1 MKFFAVLSVVVSSVV
16 GEAQLPI
23 ALEQVANAGL
33 YRGLQAIAAEYAPA
47 YGLDTRFA
55 YGSPVTALTAGP
67 LTPGPVT
74 QADQEGLSGT
84 PPIVDA
90 QYAAS
95 YAQYAQLPSP
105 ESAPIRPV
113 TSSQF
118 QAQDEAGNIAYGY
131 QNVNSAKQE
140 RGNIHGGVEGSYS
153 YVDEAGVHT
162 VNYVA
167 DDLGFRIVGDNLP
180 VAGVGIAP
188 SPVADTPEVVEA
200 RANFLAAFEAE
211 AGRAKRSAQ
220 VLPGNAYAAGAFY
233 HPSTFAAAN
242 YGASPLAYAA
252 APAVREGVLARVQL
266 NPGHALA
273 YRLH

>member
-1 MKFFAVLSVVVSSVV
+1 MCLKKHFKDQFLKSEPDS
-16 GEAQLPI
+16 
-23 ALEQVANAGL
+23 
-33 YRGLQAIAAEYAPA
+33 
-47 YGLDTRFA
+47 RFA

-95 YAQYAQLPSP
+95 YAQYAQLPSL

-188 SPVADTPEVVEA
+188 RFATILKSKPLY
-200 RANFLAAFEAE
+200 LAQPS
-211 AGRAKRSAQ
+211 GGH
-220 VLPGNAYAAGAFY
+220 PGG
-233 HPSTFAAAN
+233 
-242 YGASPLAYAA
+242 G
-252 APAVREGVLARVQL
+252 
-266 NPGHALA
+266 
-273 YRLH
+273 

>member
-1 MKFFAVLSVVVSSVV
+1 MKFFAVFSVVVSSVM

-23 ALEQVANAGL
+23 AHEQVANAGL
-33 YRGLQAIAAEYAPA
+33 YNGHQAIAADYAPA

-74 QADQEGLSGT
+74 PDQGLSGT
-84 PPIVDA
+84 PPIVNA

-95 YAQYAQLPSP
+95 YAQYAQLPNP
-105 ESAPIRPV
+105 ESSAPIAPV

-180 VAGVGIAP
+180 VAPVGIVP
-188 SPVADTPEVVEA
+188 SPVADTPEVIEA
-200 RANFLAAFEAE
+200 RANFFAAFNAE
-211 AGRAKRSAQ
+211 ASRAKRSAQ
-220 VLPGNAYAAGAFY
+220 VHPGTAYAAGAFY
-233 HPSTFAAAN
+233 QPATFAAAN

-252 APAVREGVLARVQL
+252 APAREAILTRVQL
-266 NPGHALA
+266 NPGHALS
-273 YRLH
+273 YRVD

>member
-1 MKFFAVLSVVVSSVV
+1 MA
-16 GEAQLPI
+16 
-23 ALEQVANAGL
+23 
-33 YRGLQAIAAEYAPA
+33 
-47 YGLDTRFA
+47 RFA

-74 QADQEGLSGT
+74 VDQGLSGT
-84 PPIVDA
+84 PPIIDA

-95 YAQYAQLPSP
+95 YAQYAQLPDP
-105 ESAPIRPV
+105 ESAPIAPI

-167 DDLGFRIVGDNLP
+167 DDLGFRIVGDN
-180 VAGVGIAP
+180 
-188 SPVADTPEVVEA
+188 SPVAPVGTGPRFA
-200 RANFLAAFEAE
+200 QIILTANFRYPPFFARPS
-211 AGRAKRSAQ
+211 GRH
-220 VLPGNAYAAGAFY
+220 PGGD
-233 HPSTFAAAN
+233 
-242 YGASPLAYAA
+242 
-252 APAVREGVLARVQL
+252 
-266 NPGHALA
+266 
-273 YRLH
+273 

>member
-1 MKFFAVLSVVVSSVV
+1 MS
-16 GEAQLPI
+16 
-23 ALEQVANAGL
+23 
-33 YRGLQAIAAEYAPA
+33 
-47 YGLDTRFA
+47 RFA

-74 QADQEGLSGT
+74 ADQGLSGT

-95 YAQYAQLPSP
+95 YAQYAQLPSNP
-105 ESAPIRPV
+105 EQPAPISPV

-180 VAGVGIAP
+180 VAGVGLAP
-188 SPVADTPEVVEA
+188 
-200 RANFLAAFEAE
+200 RFELI
-211 AGRAKRSAQ
+211 KSY
-220 VLPGNAYAAGAFY
+220 P
-233 HPSTFAAAN
+233 
-242 YGASPLAYAA
+242 
-252 APAVREGVLARVQL
+252 
-266 NPGHALA
+266 
-273 YRLH
+273 

>member
-23 ALEQVANAGL
+23 AFDQVSNAGL
-33 YRGLQAIAAEYAPA
+33 YKGQQSIGADYAPA

-74 QADQEGLSGT
+74 QANHEEGLSGS

-95 YAQYAQLPSP
+95 YAQYAQLPGNP
-105 ESAPIRPV
+105 ESAPITSPV

-118 QAQDEAGNIAYGY
+118 QAQDELGNIAYGY

-153 YVDEAGVHT
+153 YIDEAGVHT

-167 DDLGFRIVGDNLP
+167 DDLGFRVVGDNLP
-180 VAGVGIAP
+180 GAGVAIAP

-200 RANFLAAFEAE
+200 RANFFKAFDAE
-211 AGRAKRSAQ
+211 AARAKRSAQ
-220 VLPGNAYAAGAFY
+220 VHPGNAYAAGAFY
-233 HPSTFAAAN
+233 HPSTFAAPN

-252 APAVREGVLARVQL
+252 APLAFAPSPL
-266 NPGHALA
+266 TFA
-273 YRLH
+273 

>member
-1 MKFFAVLSVVVSSVV
+1 M
-16 GEAQLPI
+16 
-23 ALEQVANAGL
+23 
-33 YRGLQAIAAEYAPA
+33 
-47 YGLDTRFA
+47 
-55 YGSPVTALTAGP
+55 TALTAGP

-74 QADQEGLSGT
+74 QVDQEGFSGT
-84 PPIVDA
+84 PPIVDG

-105 ESAPIRPV
+105 ESAPINSV

-118 QAQDEAGNIAYGY
+118 QAQDEAGNIVYGY

-140 RGNIHGGVEGSYS
+140 RGNIHGGVESSYS

-188 SPVADTPEVVEA
+188 RFATFSSQSLQTFFSGEWRTPRRWWRPGETSWPPSKPRQAGPRDPLRLVSLALAITLPCLLPRCSPAMLMPPV
-200 RANFLAAFEAE
+200 
-211 AGRAKRSAQ
+211 
-220 VLPGNAYAAGAFY
+220 
-233 HPSTFAAAN
+233 PSTTRPPLLLPTTEPLLLRMLLHLSVLVKES
-242 YGASPLAYAA
+242 SP
-252 APAVREGVLARVQL
+252 GFDST
-266 NPGHALA
+266 PGTLSPTD
-273 YRLH
+273 LPD

>member
-1 MKFFAVLSVVVSSVV
+1 MGTLRLATLHPRPPPTAWQEVTMKFFAIVSVVVTSVM

-23 ALEQVANAGL
+23 AFEQVANAGL
-33 YRGLQAIAAEYAPA
+33 YNGHQPIAADYAPA

-74 QADQEGLSGT
+74 VDQEGLSGS
-84 PPIVDA
+84 PPIVDV

-95 YAQYAQLPSP
+95 YAQYAQLPSNP
-105 ESAPIRPV
+105 EQQPAPI

-118 QAQDEAGNIAYGY
+118 QAQDELGNIAYGY

-140 RGNIHGGVEGSYS
+140 RGNIYGGVEGSYS

-167 DDLGFRIVGDNLP
+167 DDLGFRIVGENLP
-180 VAGVGIAP
+180 I
-188 SPVADTPEVVEA
+188 
-200 RANFLAAFEAE
+200 
-211 AGRAKRSAQ
+211 
-220 VLPGNAYAAGAFY
+220 
-233 HPSTFAAAN
+233 
-242 YGASPLAYAA
+242 
-252 APAVREGVLARVQL
+252 
-266 NPGHALA
+266 
-273 YRLH
+273 

>member
-1 MKFFAVLSVVVSSVV
+1 MA
-16 GEAQLPI
+16 
-23 ALEQVANAGL
+23 
-33 YRGLQAIAAEYAPA
+33 
-47 YGLDTRFA
+47 RFA

-74 QADQEGLSGT
+74 ADQEGLSGS

-95 YAQYAQLPSP
+95 YAQYAQLPSNP
-105 ESAPIRPV
+105 EQHAAPISPV

-180 VAGVGIAP
+180 VASVGVTPRFELINFLSTIP
-188 SPVADTPEVVEA
+188 TLSSPVVDTPEVVEA
-200 RANFLAAFEAE
+200 RANFFATYNAE
-211 AGRAKRSAQ
+211 AARAKRSAQ
-220 VLPGNAYAAGAFY
+220 VGQSCLGINHLAA
-233 HPSTFAAAN
+233 
-242 YGASPLAYAA
+242 
-252 APAVREGVLARVQL
+252 
-266 NPGHALA
+266 
-273 YRLH
+273 